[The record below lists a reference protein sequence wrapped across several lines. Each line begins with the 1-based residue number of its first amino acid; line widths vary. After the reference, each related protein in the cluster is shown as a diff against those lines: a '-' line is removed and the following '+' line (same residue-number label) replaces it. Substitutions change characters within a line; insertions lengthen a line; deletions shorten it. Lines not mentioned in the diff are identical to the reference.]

1 VLATTGEGDAQVQKC
16 ARTLSATAPFAVE
29 VWSWG
34 DIWRELYQREKLLDR
49 ILADYWPLLFRL
61 RKKIPPRIAPSR
73 LTLAP
78 GALFGREAEMVHLTN
93 LWQGDEINVVAFIA
107 WGGVGKTS
115 LVGQWAAALTSRAD
129 FESDYFDW
137 SFFSQGTRDHSN
149 SSADHFIDSALRH
162 FGDEAMADSKRG
174 AWEKGARLAEI
185 LASRRAL
192 LVVDGLEPLQHA
204 PGPLAGELKDP
215 ALTALLRGWA
225 RSNAGL
231 CVVTSRESV
240 TELGRWPA
248 AIEKNLEGLSLAA
261 GVELLQSLGVKG
273 GRMTSPCPKSGGLG
287 RGSSF
292 RLRLRRSDRRQRLR
306 SRPGSPR
313 A

>member
-1 VLATTGEGDAQVQKC
+1 
-16 ARTLSATAPFAVE
+16 VE